1 MTLSLAAAGAKAGA
15 AAGTVAAPGLGTGVG
30 AAIGGI
36 TAGTAGLATYMVRS
50 GQRTYELER
59 GSQIASMLEEKD
71 ADGNPLPKDVVVA
84 AASLY
89 AAISTGVE
97 LGSDAVFAK
106 VLGPLAGKLAGSAGA
121 KQTAHAAIM
130 RAARDKNLQ
139 GALIDAGRR
148 MGALTA
154 TEGSEEAIQ
163 ESAAILTEQAAKA
176 YANASRG
183 QNFNMTLDPSKT
195 RERISDAFWGGAAG
209 GFWMGGGPVIAMSA
223 LNIEAAHAA
232 RKFAD
237 RQVAIHER
245 VMQTQM
251 RSLDAGAT
259 MSALEHMGPEMSEN
273 MVIPLDAAVALHQEG
288 TDILTPLGLSL
299 ETAQDGAAKGM
310 SITVPLS
317 AMHATLD
324 SQQFRSAAEIMHR
337 GDEAASASDAG
348 FSAQDFGEA
357 LAQAASDMDAMA
369 AEREGVAHLSK
380 EQISDLDAAQGEMRD
395 QLPAQPEGSG

>member
-1 MTLSLAAAGAKAGA
+1 
-15 AAGTVAAPGLGTGVG
+15 
-30 AAIGGI
+30 
-36 TAGTAGLATYMVRS
+36 
-50 GQRTYELER
+50 
-59 GSQIASMLEEKD
+59 
-71 ADGNPLPKDVVVA
+71 
-84 AASLY
+84 
-89 AAISTGVE
+89 
-97 LGSDAVFAK
+97 
-106 VLGPLAGKLAGSAGA
+106 
-121 KQTAHAAIM
+121 
-130 RAARDKNLQ
+130 
-139 GALIDAGRR
+139 
-148 MGALTA
+148 
-154 TEGSEEAIQ
+154 
-163 ESAAILTEQAAKA
+163 
-176 YANASRG
+176 
-183 QNFNMTLDPSKT
+183 
-195 RERISDAFWGGAAG
+195 
-209 GFWMGGGPVIAMSA
+209 MSA

-232 RKFAD
+232 RRFAD

-324 SQQFRSAAEIMHR
+324 SRQFRSAAEIMHR
-337 GDEAASASDAG
+337 GDEAASAYDAG

-357 LAQAASDMDAMA
+357 LAQAASGMDAMA

-380 EQISDLDAAQGEMRD
+380 E
-395 QLPAQPEGSG
+395 